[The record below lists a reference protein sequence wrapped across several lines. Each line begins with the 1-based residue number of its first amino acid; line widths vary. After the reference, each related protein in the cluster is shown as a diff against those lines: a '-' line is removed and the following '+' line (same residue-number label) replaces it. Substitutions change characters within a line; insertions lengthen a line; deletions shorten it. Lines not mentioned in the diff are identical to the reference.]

1 LRHEFNCT
9 FLPAK
14 IKEISAQ
21 CGGNCTIADDSGRI
35 YRIENG
41 VCTLITFEIQRGED
55 AGRLGV

>member
-1 LRHEFNCT
+1 LHHEFICT
-9 FLPAK
+9 FPLAK

-41 VCTLITFEIQRGED
+41 VCTLITYENAVLRRED
-55 AGRLGV
+55 LTQ